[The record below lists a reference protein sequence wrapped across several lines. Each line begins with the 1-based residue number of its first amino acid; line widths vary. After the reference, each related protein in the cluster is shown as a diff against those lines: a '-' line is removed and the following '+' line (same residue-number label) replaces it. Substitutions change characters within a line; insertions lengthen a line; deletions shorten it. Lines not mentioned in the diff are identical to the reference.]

1 MHKIGIAGFLL
12 VALILL
18 SGCAPA
24 TTPPSP
30 LPPAVAPPR
39 EPAPPASAS
48 APTPTPPRPE
58 IPPEVTSSPP
68 SPAQPS
74 PPFSPVP
81 ESHIPDIPL
90 NVTIDYIGVTSA
102 HDQEDIWDPDGEV
115 QLLVLITDGKETP
128 PVSLPPDETGFKM
141 GDFELKKIEQRVF
154 HTASAGEYLKVS
166 IVAYDID
173 SKEKTMSYLSILEA
187 FGLSGASSLK
197 QLYAM
202 LPQEDDR
209 IGYYES
215 TWYPED
221 NWGIGQYSAEGIE
234 DLRVWF
240 TIWSDTEPASISM
253 PSLLPDVR
261 IQDVDIPN
269 QVEKSSAWF
278 PLYYKHTLTIVNNEP
293 IDIKID
299 WHAHSTDTGDF
310 DEGSENIPAGSRK
323 SITRSYF
330 YETAGQ
336 INLTY
341 TLSYKDSVID
351 SWSGTVNV
359 IP

>member
-1 MHKIGIAGFLL
+1 M
-12 VALILL
+12 
-18 SGCAPA
+18 S
-24 TTPPSP
+24 
-30 LPPAVAPPR
+30 
-39 EPAPPASAS
+39 
-48 APTPTPPRPE
+48 
-58 IPPEVTSSPP
+58 
-68 SPAQPS
+68 
-74 PPFSPVP
+74 

-128 PVSLPPDETGFKM
+128 KVPLPPDETGFKM
-141 GDFELKKIEQRVF
+141 GDFEVRKINQRVF
-154 HTASAGEYLKVS
+154 HTTSAGEYLKVS

-278 PLYYKHTLTIVNNEP
+278 PLYYKHMLTIVNNEP
-293 IDIKID
+293 IDIKIN

-336 INLTY
+336 IKLTY
-341 TLSYKDSVID
+341 TISYKDSVID

>member
-1 MHKIGIAGFLL
+1 MCKIRIAGVLL
-12 VALILL
+12 VTALILL
-18 SGCAPA
+18 IACVPA
-24 TTPPSP
+24 S
-30 LPPAVAPPR
+30 LPPPAPS
-39 EPAPPASAS
+39 PPASAP
-48 APTPTPPRPE
+48 APAP
-58 IPPEVTSSPP
+58 PPEE
-68 SPAQPS
+68 A
-74 PPFSPVP
+74 PPFEVPPEEATPAPVSESTPSEEP
-81 ESHIPDIPL
+81 EPQPIPI
-90 NVTIDYIGVTSA
+90 NVTIDYIGVTYA
-102 HDQEDIWDPDGEV
+102 HDREDIWDPDGEI
-115 QLLVLITDGKETP
+115 QLLVLITDGRVTSE
-128 PVSLPPDETGFKM
+128 VSLPPDETGFKM
-141 GDFELKKIEQRVF
+141 GDFEVKRINQRVF
-154 HTASAGEYLKVS
+154 HTASAGEYFKVS
-166 IVAYDID
+166 IAAYDID
-173 SKEKTMSYLSILEA
+173 PKEKTMSYLSILEA

-197 QLYAM
+197 HLYAM

-293 IDIKID
+293 IDIKIN

-323 SITRSYF
+323 SIIRSYF

-336 INLTY
+336 IKLTY
-341 TLSYKDSVID
+341 TISYKDSVID
-351 SWSGTVNV
+351 SWSGTINV